1 MEELKKQFKE
11 ITFTQEYDKDT
22 FVVSVFK
29 EDLINFL
36 KDKLNIENLKIV

>member
-29 EDLINFL
+29 ENLIDFIKNTF
-36 KDKLNIENLKIV
+36 NIENLKIV